1 MITAGLT
8 GLYYLGMSCVMA
20 ISLLAAN
27 ANAQDFAGVLI
38 QVTAMILGLVMQ
50 CVIFA
55 GGLRMT
61 QRRNLTLARTAAILA
76 IIPCLGC
83 CFIQMPVGIW
93 ATIVLFNSEAQQH
106 FES

>member
-1 MITAGLT
+1 MISAGLT

-20 ISLLAAN
+20 IALLAAN

-61 QRRNLTLARTAAILA
+61 QRRNLTWRERLPSWPLSHASVVASSKCR
-76 IIPCLGC
+76 
-83 CFIQMPVGIW
+83 
-93 ATIVLFNSEAQQH
+93 
-106 FES
+106 